1 MLSVGGEVQRAKV
14 VTWQR
19 LDVVVVASWQLANG
33 VKSLES
39 L

>member
-19 LDVVVVASWQLANG
+19 LVVLANG